1 MSIPYDERPWLRF
14 YAEGVPANVQIPDVP
29 LTHLLDASAER
40 FPNRKALMFFGRS
53 LTYARLLSEVNR
65 FAGALRRIGVRKGER
80 VAMILPNCP
89 QEVIAFY
96 AILRIGAIV
105 VPTNPLYTASE
116 LRHQLAD
123 SGARVVLV
131 FDKAY
136 ETLIEAMPGT
146 AVQQVVVTSL
156 TDYLPFVKRELL
168 KLPLAKARRLLAE
181 LSTEVDETAN
191 VLWFDDL
198 LKEGPDSPQQ
208 TPVDPIRDLAVL
220 QYTGGTTGRPKGA
233 MLTHRNLV
241 ANAYQTTAWDPG
253 IRYGHDVNLAVVPLF
268 HVFGLTFCLTCT
280 TLIGGMVVLIPRFD
294 LDLVLDAIRK
304 HKPTL
309 FPGVPPIYQ
318 QLAAAPESKKAGV
331 GDIRTSVSGAM
342 KLARTTVDAFKT
354 GTGGQ
359 LVQGYGMT
367 ETSPVLMANPLD
379 GNARHVS
386 VGAPLPGTEA
396 RIVDEND
403 PRRILPI
410 GYPGELIVR
419 GPQVFAGYWN
429 QPAETSET
437 LSRDGWFRTGDIA
450 VMSPD
455 GFFTLIDRKRDV
467 VIVDGF
473 NVYPSEIENVL
484 SAHPGVGEAA
494 VVGIP
499 DSAHG
504 EVVSAYIIPRDPQ
517 RVPTP
522 AELRE
527 YCAHHLAEYKV
538 PAFIEI
544 RPTLP
549 RNMLGKVLRRVLRE
563 ENAMS

>member
-1 MSIPYDERPWLRF
+1 MNTPYDDRPWLRF
-14 YAEGVPANVQIPDVP
+14 YADGVPSDVPVPDVP
-29 LTHLLDASAER
+29 LTRLLDASAEK
-40 FPNRKALMFFGRS
+40 FPHRKALVFFGRS
-53 LTYARLLSEVNR
+53 WTYGRLLNAVNR
-65 FAGALRRIGVRKGER
+65 FAGALSSLGVRKGER
-80 VAMILPNCP
+80 VAVILPNCP

-96 AILRIGAIV
+96 AILRLGAVV

-116 LRHQLAD
+116 LRHQLTD
-123 SGARVVLV
+123 SGARVVVV
-131 FDKAY
+131 FDKAH
-136 ETLIEAMPGT
+136 ETLQEAMLGT
-146 AVQQVVVTSL
+146 SVEHVIVTSL
-156 TDYLPFVKRELL
+156 KDYLPFVKRELL
-168 KLPLAKARRLLAE
+168 KLPLAKARELGAE
-181 LSTEVDETAN
+181 LSTEIPEDAR

-198 LKEGPDSPQQ
+198 LKEGPDRPEQARL
-208 TPVDPIRDLAVL
+208 DPYHDLAVL

-241 ANAYQTTAWDPG
+241 ANAYQTVAWDPA
-253 IRYGHDVNLAVVPLF
+253 IRPGHDVTLAVVPLF

-280 TLIGGMVVLIPRFD
+280 TLMGGTIVLIPKYD
-294 LDLVLDAIRK
+294 LDLVLDAVRK

-331 GDIRTSVSGAM
+331 GDIRTCVSGAM
-342 KLARTTVDAFKT
+342 KLARTTVDAFKI
-354 GTGGQ
+354 GTGGH

-367 ETSPVLMANPLD
+367 EASPVIMANPLD

-386 VGAPLPGTEA
+386 VGIPIPATEA

-403 PRRILPI
+403 PRRVLPI

-419 GPQVFAGYWN
+419 GPQVFLGYWN
-429 QPAETSET
+429 QPVETAET
-437 LSRDGWFRTGDIA
+437 LSRDGWFRTGDIG

-473 NVYPSEIENVL
+473 NVYPSEIESVL
-484 SAHPGVGEAA
+484 NSHPAVSEAA

-504 EVVSAYIIPRDPQ
+504 EVVAAYIIPQEAQ
-517 RVPTP
+517 RPSP
-522 AELRE
+522 AELT
-527 YCAHHLAEYKV
+527 AHCVQHLADYKV
-538 PAFIEI
+538 PTFIEM
-544 RPTLP
+544 RPELP

-563 ENAMS
+563 EHVVS

>member
-1 MSIPYDERPWLRF
+1 MSTPYDERPWLRF
-14 YAEGVPANVQIPDVP
+14 YADGVPANVQIPDVP

-40 FPNRKALMFFGRS
+40 FPGRKALMFFGRGM
-53 LTYARLLSEVNR
+53 TYAKLLDAVNR
-65 FAGALRRIGVRKGER
+65 LAGALRRIGIRKGER
-80 VAMILPNCP
+80 VAVILPNCP

-123 SGARVVLV
+123 SGARVVVV

-136 ETLIEAMPGT
+136 ETLVEAMPGT
-146 AVQQVVVTSL
+146 NVQQVVVTSL

-168 KLPLAKARRLLAE
+168 KLPVAKARRLLAE
-181 LSTEVDETAN
+181 LSTEIPAN
-191 VLWFDDL
+191 AEVLRFDDL
-198 LKEGPDSPQQ
+198 LNEGPDNPQQ
-208 TPVDPIRDLAVL
+208 TPVDPFRDLAVL

-241 ANAYQTTAWDPG
+241 ANAHQTVSWDPA
-253 IRYGHDVNLAVVPLF
+253 IRPGHDVNLAVVPLF

-280 TLIGGMVVLIPRFD
+280 MLIGGMVVLIPRFD
-294 LDLVLDAIRK
+294 LDLVLDAVRK

-331 GDIRTSVSGAM
+331 GDIRTCVSGAM
-342 KLARTTVDAFKT
+342 ALARTTVDAFRT
-354 GTGGQ
+354 GTGGRV
-359 LVQGYGMT
+359 VQGYGMT
-367 ETSPVLMANPLD
+367 ETSPVVMANPLD
-379 GNARHVS
+379 GNARHIS

-396 RIVDEND
+396 RIVDERD
-403 PRRILPI
+403 PQRVLPV

-419 GPQVFAGYWN
+419 GPQIFAGYWN
-429 QPAETSET
+429 QPAETAET
-437 LSRDGWFRTGDIA
+437 LSRDGWFRTGDVA

-455 GFFTLIDRKRDV
+455 GYFTLIDRKRDV

-484 SAHPGVGEAA
+484 TTHPGVAEAA
-494 VVGIP
+494 VVGVP

-504 EVVSAYIIPRDPQ
+504 EMVTAYIIPRE
-517 RVPTP
+517 P
-522 AELRE
+522 APSPEEIRA
-527 YCAHHLAEYKV
+527 YAAQHLAGYKV
-538 PAFIEI
+538 PAFVEL

>member
-1 MSIPYDERPWLRF
+1 MSTPYDERPWLRF
-14 YAEGVPANVQIPDVP
+14 YADGVPDDVQVPDVP
-29 LTHLLDASAER
+29 LTRLLDDSAER
-40 FPNRKALMFFGRS
+40 FPNRKALMFFGRPM
-53 LTYARLLSEVNR
+53 TYAKLLAAVDR
-65 FAGALRRIGVRKGER
+65 FAGALRRIGIRKGDR
-80 VAMILPNCP
+80 VSVVLPNCP

-96 AILRIGAIV
+96 AILRLGAVV

-116 LRHQLAD
+116 LRHQLGD
-123 SGARVVLV
+123 SGARAVIV

-136 ETLIEAMPGT
+136 ETLTQAMPGT
-146 AVQQVVVTSL
+146 AVEYVIVTSL
-156 TDYLPFVKRELL
+156 IEYLPFVKRELL
-168 KLPLAKARRLLAE
+168 KLPLAKARDLGAE
-181 LSTEVDETAN
+181 LSTEVPEDAN
-191 VLWFDDL
+191 VLWFDEM
-198 LKEGPDSPQQ
+198 LKEGPDNPQQ
-208 TPVDPIRDLAVL
+208 TRVDPFRDLAVL

-241 ANAYQTTAWDPG
+241 ANAHQTVAWDPG
-253 IRYGHDVNLAVVPLF
+253 IRPGHDVNLAVVPLF

-280 TLIGGMVVLIPRFD
+280 TLIGGMVVLIPKFD

-331 GDIRTSVSGAM
+331 GNIRTSVSGAM
-342 KLARTTVDAFKT
+342 KLNRTTVEAFRA

-367 ETSPVLMANPLD
+367 ECSPVIMANPLD
-379 GNARHVS
+379 GNARHIS
-386 VGAPLPGTEA
+386 VGAPLPSTEA
-396 RIVDEND
+396 RIVDEHD
-403 PRRILPI
+403 PRRVLPI

-419 GPQVFAGYWN
+419 GPQIFNGYWN
-429 QPAETSET
+429 QPQETGEA
-437 LSRDGWFRTGDIA
+437 LSRDGWFRTGDIG

-473 NVYPSEIENVL
+473 NVYPSEVENVL
-484 SAHPGVGEAA
+484 SSHPGVAEAA
-494 VVGIP
+494 VVGIS

-504 EVVSAYIIPRDPQ
+504 EVTIAYVIPRDPPPSP
-517 RVPTP
+517 R
-522 AELRE
+522 ELIDH
-527 YCAHHLAEYKV
+527 CARHLTEYKV
-538 PAFIEI
+538 PAFIEL
-544 RPTLP
+544 RPELP

-563 ENAMS
+563 ENALT

>member
-1 MSIPYDERPWLRF
+1 MSTPYDERPWLRF
-14 YAEGVPANVQIPDVP
+14 YADGVPTNVPVPDVP
-29 LTHLLDASAER
+29 LTRLLDDSAER
-40 FPNRKALMFFGRS
+40 FPGRKALMFFGRS
-53 LTYARLLSEVNR
+53 MTYAKLLSAVDR
-65 FAGALRRIGVRKGER
+65 FAGALRQIGVRKGER
-80 VAMILPNCP
+80 VALILPNCP

-96 AILRIGAIV
+96 AILRLGAVV

-116 LRHQLAD
+116 LRHQLGD
-123 SGARVVLV
+123 SGARAVIV

-136 ETLIEAMPGT
+136 ETLIDAMPGT
-146 AVQQVVVTSL
+146 AVEHVIVTSL

-168 KLPLAKARRLLAE
+168 KLPLAKARDLLAE
-181 LSTEVDETAN
+181 LSTEIPEDAN
-191 VLWFDDL
+191 VLWFEDL
-198 LKEGPDSPQQ
+198 LKQGPDNPQQ

-241 ANAYQTTAWDPG
+241 ANAHQTTSWDPG
-253 IRYGHDVNLAVVPLF
+253 IRPGHDVNLAVVPLF

-280 TLIGGMVVLIPRFD
+280 TLIGGMVVLIPKFD
-294 LDLVLDAIRK
+294 LDLVLDAVRK

-331 GDIRTSVSGAM
+331 GNIRTSVSGAM
-342 KLARTTVDAFKT
+342 KLNRSTVDAFRT
-354 GTGGQ
+354 GTGGR

-367 ETSPVLMANPLD
+367 ECSPVIMANPLD
-379 GNARHVS
+379 GNARHIT
-386 VGAPLPGTEA
+386 VGAPLPGTDA
-396 RIVDEND
+396 RIVDEHD
-403 PRRILPI
+403 PRRVLPI

-419 GPQVFAGYWN
+419 GPQIFSGYWN
-429 QPAETSET
+429 QPAETAET

-467 VIVDGF
+467 IIVDGF
-473 NVYPSEIENVL
+473 NVYPSEVENVL
-484 SAHPGVGEAA
+484 NAHPGVAEAA
-494 VVGIP
+494 VVGIG

-504 EVVSAYIIPRDPQ
+504 EVATAYIIPHEPSPSPR
-517 RVPTP
+517 
-522 AELRE
+522 ELLA
-527 YCAHHLAEYKV
+527 YCAQHLAEYKV
-538 PAFIEI
+538 PAFIEL

>member
-1 MSIPYDERPWLRF
+1 MSTPYDERPWLRY
-14 YAEGVPANVQIPDVP
+14 YAEGVPANVQVPDVP
-29 LTHLLDASAER
+29 LTHFLDASAER
-40 FPNRKALMFFGRS
+40 FPHRKALMFFGRAT
-53 LTYARLLSEVNR
+53 TYAKLLEEVNR
-65 FAGALRRIGVRKGER
+65 FAGALRRLGLRKGER
-80 VAMILPNCP
+80 VAVILPNCP

-96 AILRIGAIV
+96 AILRLGAIV
-105 VPTNPLYTASE
+105 VPTNPLYTAPE

-123 SGARVVLV
+123 SGTRMVIV

-136 ETLIEAMPGT
+136 ETLADALPGT
-146 AVQQVVVTSL
+146 GVQQVVVTSL
-156 TDYLPFVKRELL
+156 ADHLPFVKRELL
-168 KLPLAKARRLLAE
+168 KLPVAKARRLAAE
-181 LSTEVDETAN
+181 LSTEVPETAN
-191 VLWFDDL
+191 VLRFEDL
-198 LKEGPDSPQQ
+198 MREGPDNPQQ
-208 TPVDPIRDLAVL
+208 TPIDPIRDLAVL

-241 ANAYQTTAWDPG
+241 ANAYQTVAWDPG
-253 IRYGHDVNLAVVPLF
+253 IRPGQDISLAVVPLF

-280 TLIGGMVVLIPRFD
+280 LLIGGTVVLVPKFD
-294 LDLVLDAIRK
+294 LDLVLDAVRK
-304 HKPTL
+304 HKPTI

-318 QLAAAPESKKAGV
+318 QLAAAPEAKKAGV
-331 GDIRTSVSGAM
+331 GDIRTCVSGAM
-342 KLARTTVDAFKT
+342 KLARTTVDAFRI

-359 LVQGYGMT
+359 VVQGYGMT

-379 GNARHVS
+379 GNARHIS

-396 RIVDEND
+396 RIVDERD
-403 PRRILPI
+403 PRRVLPV

-473 NVYPSEIENVL
+473 NVYPSEVENVL
-484 SAHPGVGEAA
+484 AAHPGVAEVA

-504 EVVSAYIIPRDPQ
+504 EVVGAYIIPRE
-517 RVPTP
+517 P
-522 AELRE
+522 APRPEEIRA
-527 YCAHHLAEYKV
+527 YAAQHLTGYKV
-538 PAFIEI
+538 PTYVEM
-544 RPTLP
+544 RPALP

-563 ENAMS
+563 ENAMT

>member
-1 MSIPYDERPWLRF
+1 MSTPYDERPWLRF
-14 YAEGVPANVQIPDVP
+14 YADGVPANVQVPDVP
-29 LTHLLDASAER
+29 LTHLLDSSADR

-53 LTYARLLSEVNR
+53 MTYARLLSDVNR

-80 VAMILPNCP
+80 VAVILPNCP

-96 AILRIGAIV
+96 AILRLGAIV

-116 LRHQLAD
+116 LRHQLGD
-123 SGARVVLV
+123 SGARVVIV

-136 ETLIEAMPGT
+136 ETLTQAMPGT
-146 AVQQVVVTSL
+146 AVEHVVVTSL
-156 TDYLPFVKRELL
+156 ADYLPFVKRELL
-168 KLPLAKARRLLAE
+168 KLPIAKARRLLAE
-181 LSTEVDETAN
+181 LSTEVPEHAH
-191 VLWFDDL
+191 VLSFEDL
-198 LKEGPDSPQQ
+198 LKEGPDNPQQ

-241 ANAYQTTAWDPG
+241 ANAHQTVAWDPD
-253 IRYGHDVNLAVVPLF
+253 IRPGHDVNLAVVPLF

-294 LDLVLDAIRK
+294 LDLVLDAVRK

-331 GDIRTSVSGAM
+331 GNIRTCVSGAM
-342 KLARTTVDAFKT
+342 KLARTTVEAFKT

-367 ETSPVLMANPLD
+367 ETSPVIMANPLD
-379 GNARHVS
+379 GNARHIS

-396 RIVDEND
+396 RIVDEHD
-403 PRRILPI
+403 PRRVLPV
-410 GYPGELIVR
+410 GYPGELVVR
-419 GPQVFAGYWN
+419 GPQIFAGYWN
-429 QPAETSET
+429 QPVETAET
-437 LSRDGWFRTGDIA
+437 LSRDGWFRTGDIG

-455 GFFTLIDRKRDV
+455 GFFTLIDRKSDV

-484 SAHPGVGEAA
+484 NAHPGVVEAA
-494 VVGIP
+494 VVGIS

-504 EVVSAYIIPRDPQ
+504 EVVSAYVIAHQ
-517 RVPTP
+517 P
-522 AELRE
+522 APSPEELTE
-527 YCAHHLAEYKV
+527 YAARHLAGYKV
-538 PAFIEI
+538 PVFIEI
-544 RPTLP
+544 RETLP

-563 ENAMS
+563 ENAIT

>member
-1 MSIPYDERPWLRF
+1 MNTPYDERPWLRY
-14 YAEGVPANVQIPDVP
+14 YADGVPDDVQIPDVP

-40 FPNRKALMFFGRS
+40 FPGHKALVFFGRS
-53 LTYARLLSEVNR
+53 MTYARLLGAVDR
-65 FAGALRRIGVRKGER
+65 FAGALSRLGVRKGER
-80 VAMILPNCP
+80 VAIILPNCP
-89 QEVIAFY
+89 QEVIVFY
-96 AILRIGAIV
+96 AALRLGAVV

-116 LRHQLAD
+116 LRHQLTD
-123 SGARVVLV
+123 SGTRVVVV
-131 FDKAY
+131 FDKAL
-136 ETLIEAMPGT
+136 ETLQEAMLGT
-146 AVQQVVVTSL
+146 AVEHVIVTSL
-156 TDYLPFVKRELL
+156 KDYLPFVKRELL

-181 LSTEVDETAN
+181 LSTEVPESAQ
-191 VLWFDDL
+191 VLWFDEL
-198 LKEGPDSPQQ
+198 LKEGPANHEQAPI
-208 TPVDPIRDLAVL
+208 DPFRDIAVL
-220 QYTGGTTGRPKGA
+220 QYTGGTTGLPKGA

-241 ANAYQTTAWDPG
+241 ANAHQTTAWDPG
-253 IRYGHDVNLAVVPLF
+253 IRAGQDVSLAVVPLF

-280 TLIGGMVVLIPRFD
+280 MLIGGTVVLLPKYD
-294 LDLVLDAIRK
+294 LDLVLDAVRK

-318 QLAAAPESKKAGV
+318 QLAAAPESRKAGV
-331 GDIRTSVSGAM
+331 GDIRTCVSGAM

-354 GTGGQ
+354 GTGGH

-367 ETSPVLMANPLD
+367 EASPVIMANPLD

-386 VGAPLPGTEA
+386 VGTPLPGTEV

-403 PRRILPI
+403 PRRILPV

-429 QPAETSET
+429 QPTETAGA
-437 LSRDGWFRTGDIA
+437 LSRDGWFRTGDIG

-455 GFFTLIDRKRDV
+455 GFFTLIDRKRDI

-484 SAHPGVGEAA
+484 TAHPAVAEAA

-504 EVVSAYIIPRDPQ
+504 EVVAAYVIPREPH
-517 RVPTP
+517 RPSP
-522 AELRE
+522 AELTEHCGR
-527 YCAHHLAEYKV
+527 HLADYKV
-538 PAFIEI
+538 PMFIEL

-563 ENAMS
+563 EHAVP

>member
-1 MSIPYDERPWLRF
+1 MSTPYDERPWLRF
-14 YAEGVPANVQIPDVP
+14 YADGVPANVQVPDVP
-29 LTHLLDASAER
+29 LTHLLDSSAER
-40 FPNRKALMFFGRS
+40 FPHRKALMFFGRS
-53 LTYARLLSEVNR
+53 TTYSRLLSDVNR
-65 FAGALRRIGVRKGER
+65 FAGALRRIGVRKGDR
-80 VAMILPNCP
+80 VAVILPNCP

-96 AILRIGAIV
+96 AILRLGAIV

-116 LRHQLAD
+116 LRHQLGD
-123 SGARVVLV
+123 SGARVVIV

-136 ETLIEAMPGT
+136 ETLTQAMPGT
-146 AVQQVVVTSL
+146 AVEHVVVTSL
-156 TDYLPFVKRELL
+156 ADYLPFVKRELL
-168 KLPLAKARRLLAE
+168 KLPIAKARRLLAE
-181 LSTEVDETAN
+181 LSTEVPEHAR
-191 VLWFDDL
+191 VLGFEDL
-198 LKEGPDSPQQ
+198 LKEGPDNPQQ

-241 ANAYQTTAWDPG
+241 ANAYQTVAWDPD
-253 IRYGHDVNLAVVPLF
+253 IRPGHDVNLAVVPLF

-280 TLIGGMVVLIPRFD
+280 TLIGGMVVLIPKFD
-294 LDLVLDAIRK
+294 LDLVLDAVRK

-331 GDIRTSVSGAM
+331 GDIRTCVSGAM
-342 KLARTTVDAFKT
+342 KLARTTVEAFKA

-367 ETSPVLMANPLD
+367 ETSPVIMANPLD

-396 RIVDEND
+396 RIVDEHD
-403 PRRILPI
+403 PRRVLPV

-419 GPQVFAGYWN
+419 GPQVFVGYWN
-429 QPAETSET
+429 QPAETAET
-437 LSRDGWFRTGDIA
+437 LSRDGWFRTGDIG

-484 SAHPGVGEAA
+484 GAHPGVVEAA

-504 EVVSAYIIPRDPQ
+504 EVVSAYVIAHQ
-517 RVPTP
+517 P
-522 AELRE
+522 APSPEELLE
-527 YCAHHLAEYKV
+527 YASRHLADYKV

-544 RPTLP
+544 RETLP

>member
-1 MSIPYDERPWLRF
+1 
-14 YAEGVPANVQIPDVP
+14 
-29 LTHLLDASAER
+29 
-40 FPNRKALMFFGRS
+40 
-53 LTYARLLSEVNR
+53 
-65 FAGALRRIGVRKGER
+65 
-80 VAMILPNCP
+80 
-89 QEVIAFY
+89 
-96 AILRIGAIV
+96 
-105 VPTNPLYTASE
+105 
-116 LRHQLAD
+116 
-123 SGARVVLV
+123 
-131 FDKAY
+131 
-136 ETLIEAMPGT
+136 
-146 AVQQVVVTSL
+146 
-156 TDYLPFVKRELL
+156 
-168 KLPLAKARRLLAE
+168 
-181 LSTEVDETAN
+181 
-191 VLWFDDL
+191 
-198 LKEGPDSPQQ
+198 
-208 TPVDPIRDLAVL
+208 
-220 QYTGGTTGRPKGA
+220 
-233 MLTHRNLV
+233 
-241 ANAYQTTAWDPG
+241 
-253 IRYGHDVNLAVVPLF
+253 
-268 HVFGLTFCLTCT
+268 
-280 TLIGGMVVLIPRFD
+280 
-294 LDLVLDAIRK
+294 
-304 HKPTL
+304 
-309 FPGVPPIYQ
+309 
-318 QLAAAPESKKAGV
+318 
-331 GDIRTSVSGAM
+331 
-342 KLARTTVDAFKT
+342 
-354 GTGGQ
+354 
-359 LVQGYGMT
+359 MT

-504 EVVSAYIIPRDPQ
+504 EVVSAYIIPRDPH

>member
-1 MSIPYDERPWLRF
+1 MSTPYDERPWLRF
-14 YAEGVPANVQIPDVP
+14 YADGVPDDVQVPDVP
-29 LTHLLDASAER
+29 LTYLLDSSAER
-40 FPNRKALMFFGRS
+40 FPGRKALMFFGRS
-53 LTYARLLSEVNR
+53 MTYSRLLNDVNR

-80 VAMILPNCP
+80 VAVILPNCP

-116 LRHQLAD
+116 LRHQLDD
-123 SGARVVLV
+123 SGARVVIV

-136 ETLIEAMPGT
+136 ETLTQAMPGT
-146 AVQQVVVTSL
+146 AVEHVVVTSL
-156 TDYLPFVKRELL
+156 ADHLPFVKRELL

-181 LSTEVDETAN
+181 LSTQVPEHAP
-191 VLWFDDL
+191 VLRFEDL
-198 LKEGPDSPQQ
+198 LREGPDNPQQ
-208 TPVDPIRDLAVL
+208 TPVDPMRDLAVL

-241 ANAYQTTAWDPG
+241 ANAHQTTAWDPD
-253 IRYGHDVNLAVVPLF
+253 IRDGHEVNLAVVPLF

-294 LDLVLDAIRK
+294 LDLVLDAVRK
-304 HKPTL
+304 HRPTL

-331 GDIRTSVSGAM
+331 GDIRTCVSGAM
-342 KLARTTVDAFKT
+342 KLARTTVEAFKA

-396 RIVDEND
+396 RIVDEHD
-403 PRRILPI
+403 PRRVLPI
-410 GYPGELIVR
+410 GYPGELTVR
-419 GPQVFAGYWN
+419 GPQVFVGYWN
-429 QPAETSET
+429 QPAETAET
-437 LSRDGWFRTGDIA
+437 LSRDGWFRTGDIG

-484 SAHPGVGEAA
+484 SAHPGVVEAA

-504 EVVSAYIIPRDPQ
+504 EVVSAYVIAHQPAPS
-517 RVPTP
+517 P
-522 AELRE
+522 AELME
-527 YCAHHLAEYKV
+527 YAARHLAEYKV

-544 RPTLP
+544 RETLP

-563 ENAMS
+563 ENAMP

>member
-1 MSIPYDERPWLRF
+1 MSTPYDERPWLRF
-14 YAEGVPANVQIPDVP
+14 YADGVPDNVQVPDVP
-29 LTHLLDASAER
+29 LTRLLDDSAER
-40 FPNRKALMFFGRS
+40 FPGRKALMFFGRPM
-53 LTYARLLSEVNR
+53 TYAKLLAAVDR
-65 FAGALRRIGVRKGER
+65 FAGALRRTGIRKGDR
-80 VAMILPNCP
+80 VALILPNCP

-96 AILRIGAIV
+96 AILRLGAIV

-116 LRHQLAD
+116 LRHQLGD
-123 SGARVVLV
+123 SGARAVIV

-136 ETLIEAMPGT
+136 ETLTQAMPGT
-146 AVQQVVVTSL
+146 AVEHVIVTSL
-156 TDYLPFVKRELL
+156 IEYLPFVKRELL
-168 KLPLAKARRLLAE
+168 KLPLAKARELGAE
-181 LSTEVDETAN
+181 LSTAVPEDAN

-198 LKEGPDSPQQ
+198 LKEGPDNPQQ
-208 TPVDPIRDLAVL
+208 TPVDPFRDLAVL

-241 ANAYQTTAWDPG
+241 ANAHQTVAWDPA
-253 IRYGHDVNLAVVPLF
+253 IRPGHDVNLAVVPLF

-280 TLIGGMVVLIPRFD
+280 TLIGGMVVLIPKFD

-331 GDIRTSVSGAM
+331 GAIRTSVSGAM
-342 KLARTTVDAFKT
+342 KLNRTTVDAFRA

-367 ETSPVLMANPLD
+367 ECSPVIMANPLD

-396 RIVDEND
+396 RIVDEHD
-403 PRRILPI
+403 PRRVLPI

-419 GPQVFAGYWN
+419 GPQIFSGYWN
-429 QPAETSET
+429 QPGETGES

-467 VIVDGF
+467 IIVDGF
-473 NVYPSEIENVL
+473 NVYPSEVENVL
-484 SAHPGVGEAA
+484 SAHPGVAEAA
-494 VVGIP
+494 VVGIS
-499 DSAHG
+499 DSGHG
-504 EVVSAYIIPRDPQ
+504 EVTIAYVIPRE
-517 RVPTP
+517 P
-522 AELRE
+522 APSPRELIDH
-527 YCAHHLAEYKV
+527 CAQHLAEYKV
-538 PAFIEI
+538 PAFIEL
-544 RPTLP
+544 RPELP

>member
-1 MSIPYDERPWLRF
+1 MSTPYDERPWLRF
-14 YAEGVPANVQIPDVP
+14 YADGVPDHVQVPDVP
-29 LTHLLDASAER
+29 LTRLLDDSAER
-40 FPNRKALMFFGRS
+40 FPGRKALMFFGRS
-53 LTYARLLSEVNR
+53 MTYARLLSAVDR

-96 AILRIGAIV
+96 AILRLGAIV

-116 LRHQLAD
+116 LRFQLAD
-123 SGARVVLV
+123 SGARVVIV

-136 ETLIEAMPGT
+136 ETLREAMPGT
-146 AVQQVVVTSL
+146 AVEHVVVTSL

-181 LSTEVDETAN
+181 LSTQVPEDAG

-198 LKEGPDSPQQ
+198 LKEGPDNPQQ

-220 QYTGGTTGRPKGA
+220 QYTGGTTGKPKGA

-241 ANAYQTTAWDPG
+241 ANAHQTVSWDPA
-253 IRYGHDVNLAVVPLF
+253 IRPGHDVNLAVLPLF

-280 TLIGGMVVLIPRFD
+280 TLIGGMVVLIPKFD

-331 GDIRTSVSGAM
+331 GAIRTNVSGAM
-342 KLARTTVDAFKT
+342 KLARTTVEAFKT

-367 ETSPVLMANPLD
+367 ECSPVIMANPLD
-379 GNARHVS
+379 GNARHIS
-386 VGAPLPGTEA
+386 VGAPIPGTEA
-396 RIVDEND
+396 RIVDERD
-403 PRRILPI
+403 PRRVLPI

-419 GPQVFAGYWN
+419 GPQIFAGYWN
-429 QPAETSET
+429 QPVETAET

-473 NVYPSEIENVL
+473 NVYPSEIESVL
-484 SAHPGVGEAA
+484 NAHPSVAEAA

-504 EVVSAYIIPRDPQ
+504 EVVTAYIIPREGHLP
-517 RVPTP
+517 PSP
-522 AELRE
+522 EELTA
-527 YCAHHLAEYKV
+527 YCTKHLADYKV
-538 PAFIEI
+538 PAYIQL

-563 ENAMS
+563 ENVMS

>member
-1 MSIPYDERPWLRF
+1 MSTPYDERPWLRF
-14 YAEGVPANVQIPDVP
+14 YADGVPADITVPDVP

-40 FPNRKALMFFGRS
+40 FPNRKALVFFGRS
-53 LTYARLLSEVNR
+53 MTYARLQDAVDR
-65 FAGALRRIGVRKGER
+65 FAGALRRLGVRKGER
-80 VAMILPNCP
+80 VAVILPNCP

-96 AILRIGAIV
+96 AVLRLGAIV

-116 LRHQLAD
+116 LRHQLTD
-123 SGARVVLV
+123 SGAHVVIV
-131 FDKAY
+131 FDKAH
-136 ETLIEAMPGT
+136 ETLRDAMQGT
-146 AVQQVVVTSL
+146 AVEHVIVTSL
-156 TDYLPFVKRELL
+156 ADYLPFVKRELL

-181 LSTEVDETAN
+181 LSTEVPAN
-191 VLWFDDL
+191 AHVLWFEEL
-198 LKEGPDSPQQ
+198 LKEGADQQ
-208 TPVDPIRDLAVL
+208 QQAPIDPLHDLAVL

-241 ANAYQTTAWDPG
+241 ANAHQTTAWDPA
-253 IRYGHDVNLAVVPLF
+253 IQPGHDVNLAVVPLF

-280 TLIGGMVVLIPRFD
+280 MLIGGTVVLVPKYD
-294 LDLVLDAIRK
+294 LDLVLDAVRK

-331 GDIRTSVSGAM
+331 GEIRSCVSGAM
-342 KLARTTVDAFKT
+342 KLARTTVEAFKV
-354 GTGGQ
+354 GTGGH
-359 LVQGYGMT
+359 LVQGYGMS
-367 ETSPVLMANPLD
+367 ETSPVLMSNPLN

-386 VGAPLPGTEA
+386 VGTPVPGTEA

-403 PRRILPI
+403 PRRILPV
-410 GYPGELIVR
+410 GYPGELVVR

-429 QPAETSET
+429 QPAETAEA

-473 NVYPSEIENVL
+473 NVYPSEIETVL
-484 SAHPGVGEAA
+484 NAHPAVAEAA
-494 VVGIP
+494 VIGIP

-504 EVVSAYIIPRDPQ
+504 EMVAAFVIPREPF
-517 RVPTP
+517 RPSP
-522 AELRE
+522 AELL
-527 YCAHHLAEYKV
+527 AHCTQHLAEYKV
-538 PAFIEI
+538 PAFVEL

-563 ENAMS
+563 ENALS

>member
-1 MSIPYDERPWLRF
+1 MSTPYDERPWLRF
-14 YAEGVPANVQIPDVP
+14 YADGVPANVPVPDVP
-29 LTHLLDASAER
+29 LTQLLDASAER
-40 FPNRKALMFFGRS
+40 FPHRKALMFFGRAT
-53 LTYARLLSEVNR
+53 TYAKLLTAVNR
-65 FAGALRRIGVRKGER
+65 FAGALRRLGVRKGER
-80 VAMILPNCP
+80 VAVILPNCP

-96 AILRIGAIV
+96 GILRLGAIV

-116 LRHQLAD
+116 LRHQLTD
-123 SGARVVLV
+123 SGARVVVV

-136 ETLIEAMPGT
+136 ATLLDALPGT
-146 AVQQVVVTSL
+146 GVRQVVVTSL
-156 TDYLPFVKRELL
+156 ADYLPLIKRELL
-168 KLPLAKARRLLAE
+168 KLPVAKARRLAAE
-181 LSTEVDETAN
+181 LGTEIPPNAD
-191 VLWFDDL
+191 VLWFEDL
-198 LKEGPDSPQQ
+198 VRDGPEHPQQ
-208 TPVDPIRDLAVL
+208 ASVDPFRDLAVL

-241 ANAYQTTAWDPG
+241 ANAHQTVAWDPG
-253 IRYGHDVNLAVVPLF
+253 IRPGHDVALAVVPLF

-280 TLIGGMVVLIPRFD
+280 LLIGGTVVLVPKFD
-294 LDLVLDAIRK
+294 LDLVLDAVRK
-304 HKPTL
+304 HKPTI

-318 QLAAAPESKKAGV
+318 QLAAAPEAKKAGV
-331 GDIRTSVSGAM
+331 GDIRTCVSGAM
-342 KLARTTVDAFKT
+342 TLARTTVDAFRT

-359 LVQGYGMT
+359 VVQGYGMT

-379 GNARHVS
+379 GNARHIS

-396 RIVDEND
+396 RIVDEYD
-403 PRRILPI
+403 PRRVLPV

-429 QPAETSET
+429 QPAETAET

-455 GFFTLIDRKRDV
+455 GYFTLIDRKRDV

-484 SAHPGVGEAA
+484 TAHPGVAEAA

-499 DSAHG
+499 DSGHG
-504 EVVSAYIIPRDPQ
+504 EVVGAYIIPRE
-517 RVPTP
+517 P
-522 AELRE
+522 APNPEEIRA
-527 YCAHHLAEYKV
+527 YAAQHLAGYKV
-538 PAFIEI
+538 PSYIEL

>member
-1 MSIPYDERPWLRF
+1 MSSPYDDRPWLRF
-14 YAEGVPANVQIPDVP
+14 YADGVPADVPVPDVP
-29 LTHLLDASAER
+29 LTKLLDSSAER
-40 FPNRKALMFFGRS
+40 FPHRKALMFFGRS
-53 LTYARLLSEVNR
+53 MTYAKLLNAVDR
-65 FAGALRRIGVRKGER
+65 FAGALRRLDLRKGDR
-80 VAMILPNCP
+80 VAVILPNCP

-96 AILRIGAIV
+96 AILRLGAVV

-116 LRHQLAD
+116 LRHQLTD
-123 SGARVVLV
+123 SGARAVIV

-136 ETLIEAMPGT
+136 DTLAEAMLGT
-146 AVQQVVVTSL
+146 DVEHVIVTSL
-156 TDYLPFVKRELL
+156 TEYLPLIKRELL
-168 KLPLAKARRLLAE
+168 KLPLAKARNLAAE
-181 LSTEVDETAN
+181 LSTEVPEEAR

-198 LKEGPDSPQQ
+198 LREGPDSPQQ
-208 TPVDPIRDLAVL
+208 TSVDPDRDLAVL

-241 ANAYQTTAWDPG
+241 ANAHQTVAWDPA
-253 IRYGHDVNLAVVPLF
+253 IRPGHDVNLAVVPLF

-280 TLIGGMVVLIPRFD
+280 ILIGGMVVLVPKFD
-294 LDLVLDAIRK
+294 LDLLLDAIRK

-342 KLARTTVDAFKT
+342 KLSRTTVDAYRA
-354 GTGGQ
+354 GTGGR

-367 ETSPVLMANPLD
+367 ECSPVLMANPLD

-396 RIVDEND
+396 RIVDEYD
-403 PRRILPI
+403 PRRVLPV

-429 QPAETSET
+429 QPAETAQA
-437 LSRDGWFRTGDIA
+437 LSPDGWFRTGDIA

-467 VIVDGF
+467 IIVDGF
-473 NVYPSEIENVL
+473 NVYPSEVENVL
-484 SAHPGVGEAA
+484 NAHPGVSDAA
-494 VVGIP
+494 VVGVP

-504 EVVSAYIIPRDPQ
+504 EVASAYIIPHEPP
-517 RVPTP
+517 PTP
-522 AELRE
+522 GELIAH
-527 YCAHHLAEYKV
+527 CARHLAEYKV
-538 PAFIEI
+538 PAFIEL

>member
-1 MSIPYDERPWLRF
+1 MSTPYDERPWLRF
-14 YAEGVPANVQIPDVP
+14 YADGVPDNVQVPDVP
-29 LTHLLDASAER
+29 LTRLLDDSAER
-40 FPNRKALMFFGRS
+40 FPGRKALMFFGRPM
-53 LTYARLLSEVNR
+53 TYAKLLAAVDR
-65 FAGALRRIGVRKGER
+65 FAGALRRTGIRKGDR
-80 VAMILPNCP
+80 VALILPNCP

-96 AILRIGAIV
+96 AILRLGAIV

-116 LRHQLAD
+116 LRHQLGD
-123 SGARVVLV
+123 SGARAVIV

-136 ETLIEAMPGT
+136 ETLTQAMPGT
-146 AVQQVVVTSL
+146 AVEHVIVTSL
-156 TDYLPFVKRELL
+156 IEYLPFMKRELL
-168 KLPLAKARRLLAE
+168 KLPLAKARELGAE
-181 LSTEVDETAN
+181 LSTEVPEDAD

-198 LKEGPDSPQQ
+198 LKEGPDNPQQ
-208 TPVDPIRDLAVL
+208 TPVDPFRDLAVL

-241 ANAYQTTAWDPG
+241 ANAHQTVAWDPG
-253 IRYGHDVNLAVVPLF
+253 IRPGHDVNLAVVPLV
-268 HVFGLTFCLTCT
+268 HVFGRTFCLTCT
-280 TLIGGMVVLIPRFD
+280 TLIGGMVVLIPKFD

-331 GDIRTSVSGAM
+331 GAIRTSVSGAM
-342 KLARTTVDAFKT
+342 KLNRTTVDAFRA

-367 ETSPVLMANPLD
+367 ECSPVIMANPLD
-379 GNARHVS
+379 GNARHIS

-396 RIVDEND
+396 RIVDEHD

-419 GPQVFAGYWN
+419 GPQIFSGYWN
-429 QPAETSET
+429 QPGETGEA

-467 VIVDGF
+467 IIVDGF
-473 NVYPSEIENVL
+473 NVYPSEVENVL
-484 SAHPGVGEAA
+484 SAHPGVAEAA
-494 VVGIP
+494 VVGIS
-499 DSAHG
+499 DSGHG
-504 EVVSAYIIPRDPQ
+504 EVTVAYIIPRE
-517 RVPTP
+517 P
-522 AELRE
+522 APSPRELIDH
-527 YCAHHLAEYKV
+527 CAQHLAEYKV
-538 PAFIEI
+538 PAFIEL
-544 RPTLP
+544 RPELP